1 MITKG
6 LKPPEAELL
15 ASAGF
20 APDAVRVITDEAE
33 RLRWLFL
40 KRPGAGALWW
50 GAGIIAAVIIGG
62 LWQATGIW
70 GALAVPV
77 LAAGTQIIAGLAD
90 VEINAP
96 KSNDPPR
103 WAARRM
109 AQLSLK
115 AAAMTAPEKSEA
127 FGELQAHAEAGS
139 GLSSPWSVM
148 RIIAGHLAAPK
159 PRAGLAGT
167 ARKSAG
173 SGDSLG
179 ATLRFGLIILAI
191 VVIIITLAL
200 GARPF

>member
-15 ASAGF
+15 TSAGF

-50 GAGIIAAVIIGG
+50 GAGIVAAVIIGG

-70 GALAVPV
+70 GALAVPI
-77 LAAGTQIIAGLAD
+77 LAAGTQMIAGLAD

-96 KSNDPPR
+96 KSSDPPR

-115 AAAMTAPEKSEA
+115 AAAMTVPESSDA

-148 RIIAGHLAAPK
+148 RVIAGRLTAPK
-159 PRAGLAGT
+159 GGAGPANS
-167 ARKSAG
+167 ARKSAI

-179 ATLRFGLIILAI
+179 ATLRFGLIILAV